1 MYLRLWNKLARRRK
15 IQLALLL
22 MLSVLSAFAEVL
34 SLGATIPFLAILVS
48 PKRVLNYIESNK
60 ILSQINI
67 LNVDQLMMGITI
79 IFLTCILTAGF
90 LRLFS
95 LWAGAKMAHVL
106 GSEFSSAVYK
116 RILHQPYEMH
126 VQWNTADLMVGIN
139 AKSNALVICINLFIT
154 ICTSVILL
162 LTVVCTLMFVNP
174 LITIIATFGFG
185 SLYAVVILITKRR
198 LVRNGRIMANQ
209 QSVIARYLSES
220 LGGIRDVIL
229 DGTQEAYSKKHRLA
243 DFEFRGAERSNA
255 FLGQSPRYLV
265 EIFGMVAIVL
275 LAYYLAFYSNDGLDA
290 IPMLGVFVL
299 GAQRLLPSL
308 QQIFGSWAGIQAN
321 KIYFNDAL
329 NLLDLPLPLPKK
341 ENSFFEINFEKS
353 ITLVDVSYRYTP
365 ELDYVLRN
373 IDLKI
378 TKGSRI
384 GIIGK
389 TGGGKSTL
397 LDIVM
402 GLLAPTNGFLLV
414 DDNIIN
420 DENRRVW
427 QDQFAHVPQNI
438 FLSDNS
444 IAENIALGVRFEEI
458 DFQRVKVAAAQAQLS
473 RTIDAW
479 PDGYETRVGERGI
492 RLSGGQRQRIGL
504 ARALYRGKSVIIL
517 DEATSALDSHTE
529 SEVIK
534 AIDMLDEKNVTI
546 IMIAHR
552 LTTLKSCSRIIEIE
566 NGSIK
571 RVGSYVD
578 IVDQQYG

>member
-1 MYLRLWNKLARRRK
+1 MYLSLWKKLSGRRK
-15 IQLALLL
+15 FQLSLLL
-22 MLSVLSAFAEVL
+22 LLSVLSAFAEVL

-48 PKRVLNYIESNK
+48 PKKVLSYIESNK

-67 LNVDQLMMGITI
+67 LNTEQLMLSITI
-79 IFLTCILTAGF
+79 IFLVCILTAGF
-90 LRLFS
+90 LRIFS
-95 LWAGAKMAHVL
+95 LWAGAKMAHIL

-116 RILHQPYEMH
+116 RILYQPYEMH
-126 VQWNTADLMVGIN
+126 VQWNTADLMAGIN

-154 ICTSVILL
+154 MCTSIILL
-162 LTVVCTLMFVNP
+162 LTVICTLMFVNP
-174 LITIIATFGFG
+174 LITVIATFTFG
-185 SLYAVVILITKRR
+185 SVYAIIILFTRRR
-198 LVRNGRIMANQ
+198 LIRNGRIMAHQ
-209 QSVIARYLSES
+209 HSSIARYLSES

-229 DGTQEAYSKKHRLA
+229 DGTQEVYSKKHKLA
-243 DFEFRGAERSNA
+243 DFEFRGAERSNV

-275 LAYYLAFYSNDGLDA
+275 LAYYLAFYSNDGLGT

-321 KIYFNDAL
+321 KVYFYDAL
-329 NLLDLPLPLPKK
+329 NFLDLPIPSPKK
-341 ENSFFEINFEKS
+341 ETFLLDVSFKKS
-353 ITLVDVSYRYTP
+353 ITLADVSYRYTP
-365 ELDYVLRN
+365 ELNYVLSGIN
-373 IDLKI
+373 LTIN
-378 TKGSRI
+378 KGSRV

-397 LDIVM
+397 LDIMM

-414 DDNIIN
+414 DDHVIN
-420 DENRRVW
+420 DDNRRAW

-458 DFQRVKVAAAQAQLS
+458 NFHKVKIAAAQAQLS
-473 RTIDAW
+473 KTIEGW

-504 ARALYRGKSVIIL
+504 ARALYRGKGVIIL
-517 DEATSALDSHTE
+517 DEATSALDTHTE
-529 SEVIK
+529 SEVIN
-534 AIDMLDEKNVTI
+534 AINMLDEKNVTI

-552 LTTLKSCSRIIEIE
+552 LTTLKSCSSIVEIE
-566 NGSIK
+566 DGLIK
-571 RVGSYVD
+571 KVGSYDEMV
-578 IVDQQYG
+578 GRE

>member
-1 MYLRLWNKLARRRK
+1 MYLRLWNKLSGRRK
-15 IQLALLL
+15 IQLSLLL
-22 MLSVLSAFAEVL
+22 LLSVMSAFAEVL

-48 PKRVLNYIESNK
+48 PKKVLSYIDSNK

-67 LNVDQLMMGITI
+67 LNTEHLMMSITI
-79 IFLTCILTAGF
+79 IFLLCIISAGF

-95 LWAGAKMAHVL
+95 LWAGARMAHIL
-106 GSEFSSAVYK
+106 GSEFSSAVYT
-116 RILHQPYEMH
+116 RILYQPYEMH
-126 VQWNTADLMVGIN
+126 VQWNTADLMAGIN

-154 ICTSVILL
+154 MCTSIILL
-162 LTVVCTLMFVNP
+162 LTVICTLMFVDP
-174 LITIIATFGFG
+174 LITMIATFGFG
-185 SLYAVVILITKRR
+185 SVYTIVILLTRRR
-198 LVRNGRIMANQ
+198 LVRNGQIMAHQ
-209 QSVIARYLSES
+209 HSSIARYLSES

-229 DGTQEAYSKKHRLA
+229 DGTQEVYFRKHKLA

-265 EIFGMVAIVL
+265 EIFGMIAIVL
-275 LAYYLAFYSNDGLDA
+275 LAYYLAFYSNDGLGA

-321 KIYFNDAL
+321 KIYFYDAL
-329 NLLDLPLPLPKK
+329 SFLDLPLPLPK
-341 ENSFFEINFEKS
+341 NTSPLFEINFKKS
-353 ITLVDVSYRYTP
+353 IALVDVSYKYTP
-365 ELDYVLRN
+365 ELNYVLRDIN
-373 IDLKI
+373 LII
-378 TKGSRI
+378 NKGSRV
-384 GIIGK
+384 GIVGK

-402 GLLAPTNGFLLV
+402 GLLAPTNGSLLV
-414 DDNIIN
+414 DDHIIN
-420 DENRRVW
+420 DDNRRAW

-458 DFQRVKVAAAQAQLS
+458 DLQKVMVAAAQAQLS
-473 RTIDAW
+473 KTIEGW
-479 PDGYETRVGERGI
+479 PDGYKTRVGERGI

-504 ARALYRGKSVIIL
+504 ARALYRGKGVIIL
-517 DEATSALDSHTE
+517 DEATSALDTHTE

-552 LTTLKSCSRIIEIE
+552 LTTLKSCSSIVEIE
-566 NGSIK
+566 DGLIK
-571 RVGSYVD
+571 KVGSYEDMV
-578 IVDQQYG
+578 GKE